1 MRWQRARVFIAPA
14 DAMRMPQALDAGEQR
29 SAAGDDGRGRAERGG
44 DVRWATPEEVDELW
58 AEDDWE
64 SY

>member
-14 DAMRMPQALDAGEQR
+14 DAVRMPGALDAGER
-29 SAAGDDGRGRAERGG
+29 RGAAGDDGRGRAERGE
-44 DVRWATPEEVDELW
+44 DLRWATPEEVDELW

-64 SY
+64 TY